1 MFFLVIFF
9 SVILTMQTTNSLEN
23 TSYRKILMNCMFDRF
38 VDFVGIEFEQ
48 MKMGFV
54 LLAERFV

>member
-1 MFFLVIFF
+1 
-9 SVILTMQTTNSLEN
+9 
-23 TSYRKILMNCMFDRF
+23 MFDRF

-54 LLAERFV
+54 LLAERFDWNSNIINIRFYVIGQGFSESKAFLK